1 MSIHSSFVRS
11 PCQLIVEHPYP
22 TSTSDTHIL
31 EPCWSF
37 SPRLKEAASRVRLS
51 AGHPYTHGQLSSGI
65 NAEGPRMAPQTSNH
79 VIDKA
84 EDFSTSECCFQL
96 AHPTSCFLSSTTASR
111 RPPELDQEPLHHRH
125 PPSSSTIVIHHRH
138 EPFNRR
144 THPYVYVCGI
154 NTLIQYDQAAE
165 LDREEETR
173 GAAQIHLFNMIKRQN
188 WIAKKK
194 LGAPRRKLCL
204 RFSINYGMSCGL

>member
-1 MSIHSSFVRS
+1 LLEDTAVEKMSIHSSFVRS

-138 EPFNRR
+138 PPSSSTIVTNLSIDELTLTF
-144 THPYVYVCGI
+144 TYV
-154 NTLIQYDQAAE
+154 AS
-165 LDREEETR
+165 
-173 GAAQIHLFNMIKRQN
+173 IHLFNMIKRQN

-194 LGAPRRKLCL
+194 LGAPRRYTY
-204 RFSINYGMSCGL
+204 SI